1 MDGPAFI
8 PRGAAASLVHFESRI
23 PPQHPSAPMLG
34 RERTGVGVAI
44 APDRV
49 LTAHYLVMGAE
60 HVTLTGPD
68 GRERGVAHVSV
79 DHETGLAL
87 LTLAG
92 EALAPAPLGRSST
105 VVPGEPIFLLTRDA
119 EGGRRGASGHV
130 ASVAPFE
137 TFWEYMLEHAILTTV
152 VNPGLAGAPLF
163 DAAARLVG
171 IVSLGLANVGRYSL
185 AIPIDLFLET
195 REALESGMPRRRP
208 RAWVGFFPQLFE
220 DSILI
225 SGVVPGGP
233 AERAGVARGDLLL
246 SFEGRVVES
255 LRELYRE
262 LWRRAPGESV
272 SVQVLRDQA
281 IHSVSITAAD
291 RGEFFR

>member
-1 MDGPAFI
+1 VDGPAFI

-23 PPQHPSAPMLG
+23 PAEHPSAPLLG
-34 RERTGVGVAI
+34 EERLGAGVAI

-60 HVTLTGPD
+60 RVRLTGAD
-68 GRERGVAHVSV
+68 GRERDVAGVAV

-87 LTLAG
+87 LSLAG
-92 EALAPAPLGRSST
+92 EPLTPASLGRSAD
-105 VVPGEPIFLLTRDA
+105 VGPGAPIFLLSRTA
-119 EGGRRGASGHV
+119 EGERRGASGHV
-130 ASVAPFE
+130 ASVGPFE
-137 TFWEYMLEHAILTTV
+137 TFWEYMLERAILTTV

-163 DAAARLVG
+163 DASARLVG
-171 IVSLGLANVGRYSL
+171 LVSLGLANVGRYSL
-185 AIPIDLFLET
+185 AIPVDLFHET
-195 REALESGMPRRRP
+195 RDGLESGEPRRPR

-220 DSILI
+220 DGILI

-233 AERAGVARGDLLL
+233 AERAGVARGDLVL
-246 SFEGRVVES
+246 SLEGRVVAS
-255 LRELYRE
+255 LRDLYRE
-262 LWRRAPGESV
+262 LWRRSPGESV

-291 RGEFFR
+291 RSEFFR